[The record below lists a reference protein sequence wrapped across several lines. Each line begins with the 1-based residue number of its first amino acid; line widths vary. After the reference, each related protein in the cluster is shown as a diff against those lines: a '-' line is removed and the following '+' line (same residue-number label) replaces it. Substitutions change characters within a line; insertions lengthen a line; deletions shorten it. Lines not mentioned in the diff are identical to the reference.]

1 MVNMEMVIMELIV
14 NSGDARSK
22 ALEAVSAA
30 SEGDF
35 EQAEK
40 MIEECDGSIRKAH
53 SFQTE
58 LISAEANGE
67 KTEISLILIHGQDHL
82 MNAMTVRD
90 LAEQMI
96 KMYRKIEQK

>member
-1 MVNMEMVIMELIV
+1 MQMEQIIMELIV
-14 NSGDARSK
+14 NSGDARSR
-22 ALEAVSAA
+22 AIEAISEAA
-30 SEGDF
+30 AGNF
-35 EQAEK
+35 ECAEK
-40 MIEECDGSIRKAH
+40 MIQECDQSIRKAH

-67 KTEISLILIHGQDHL
+67 KTEISLMLIHGQDHL

-96 KMYRKIEQK
+96 KMYQKFEKK

>member
-1 MVNMEMVIMELIV
+1 MELIV

-22 ALEAVSAA
+22 AIEAISAA
-30 SEGDF
+30 GNGEF
-35 EQAEK
+35 ERAEE
-40 MIEECDGSIRKAH
+40 MIQQCDEALRKAH
-53 SFQTE
+53 TFQTE

-96 KMYRKIEQK
+96 KMYQKIEEK